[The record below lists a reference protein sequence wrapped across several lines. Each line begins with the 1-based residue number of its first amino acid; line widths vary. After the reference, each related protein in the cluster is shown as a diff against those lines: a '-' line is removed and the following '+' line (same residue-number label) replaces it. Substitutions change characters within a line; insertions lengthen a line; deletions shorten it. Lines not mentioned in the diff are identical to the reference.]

1 MAIDDHAFS
10 TEEVKS
16 RVHEL
21 FEAAKTA
28 DEFEFGCTL
37 LRVRGMESPGW
48 DPFGET
54 HQLVEDLMTLVGAP
68 LVPHTKGRLGL
79 LLYSHLTEAGAT
91 YDILANLT
99 RIMTG

>member
-1 MAIDDHAFS
+1 MAIDDHAFG

-37 LRVRGMESPGW
+37 LRVRGMERPGGG
-48 DPFGET
+48 PFGET
-54 HQLVEDLMTLVGAP
+54 HQLVEDLMTLGAP
-68 LVPHTKGRLGL
+68 LVPHTKVRLGL
-79 LLYSHLTEAGAT
+79 LLYSRLTEAGAT

-99 RIMTG
+99 RVV